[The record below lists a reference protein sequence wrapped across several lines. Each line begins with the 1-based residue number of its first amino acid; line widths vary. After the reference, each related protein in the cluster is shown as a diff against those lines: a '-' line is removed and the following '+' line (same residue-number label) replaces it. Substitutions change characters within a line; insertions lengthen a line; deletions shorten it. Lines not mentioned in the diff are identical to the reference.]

1 MPDDTAP
8 RPYHHGD
15 LRRVVI
21 DAAVAEV
28 EAAGAS
34 ALSLRAVARRAGV
47 SHAAPAH
54 HFGDKTGI
62 FTAIAAEGFRMMTE
76 AIAPRAAGEHGFL
89 AGGIAYVGFALE
101 HPGYFEVMFRP
112 ALHHL
117 DDPEL
122 VEAREAAFDLLFGT
136 ARQARDDLGVDGDP
150 DGIAIAGWSVTHGF
164 ATLVLASSMSD
175 RLGPDPVATVSRGM
189 VALGEITR
197 HALESGFTPSFS
209 PDA

>member
-1 MPDDTAP
+1 M
-8 RPYHHGD
+8 R
-15 LRRVVI
+15 
-21 DAAVAEV
+21 
-28 EAAGAS
+28 S
-34 ALSLRAVARRAGV
+34 VARRAGV

-62 FTAIAAEGFRMMTE
+62 FTAIAAEGFRMMTA
-76 AIAPRAAGEHGFL
+76 AIAPDAAGEHGFL

-112 ALHHL
+112 ALQDL
-117 DDPEL
+117 GDPEL
-122 VEAREAAFDLLFGT
+122 VEAREAAFDLLFSS
-136 ARQARDDLGVDGDP
+136 ARQARDDLALDANP
-150 DGIAIAGWSVTHGF
+150 EGIAIAGWSVTHGF
-164 ATLVLASSMSD
+164 ATLVLASNLGD

-197 HALESGFTPSFS
+197 QALDAGFIPTIS